1 MGSGQSFGYPIQRL
15 DSVSRGGGTTG
26 VCTEKKCGGEQER
39 ISSDT
44 HLPSPP
50 LLGGGTLLPGS
61 AQHNWLQYP
70 DITNGE
76 HKD

>member
-1 MGSGQSFGYPIQRL
+1 MKS
-15 DSVSRGGGTTG
+15 DSVSTGDDRTTG
-26 VCTEKKCGGEQER
+26 VCTEKKCGGEHGR

-61 AQHNWLQYP
+61 AQHNWLQYL

-76 HKD
+76 HRD